1 MSIYNDLQTSQSI
14 TEEYDYDYENAMKTQ
29 LHFSVPFVLRLRYGL
44 TQMELAQLAGV
55 SQCDISEMEKHPPCG
70 RISKF
75 QRLAN
80 FFCIPIDAI
89 LNNDFNAIP
98 EGVLSPPEFNCYPE
112 PNGKELILGRRG
124 EEYALKM
131 EQEALSN
138 TLPALRDL
146 VLPFYKM
153 KYVSYGFDILTFN
166 DKGQPV
172 CMEVKTL
179 SAKNT
184 IILTRNER
192 NTAKKMISVGIP
204 YIIRVITGLETKDQ
218 TIIDIPFE
226 QLEEDYQLTPIR
238 YSCSLKRKRSEMING
253 IAFYRR
259 LRGLKQEQLAN
270 FLGIAPYKISLYE
283 NGIQQPKTVG
293 IYRKAAMI
301 LDTTVEEL
309 LRYFPASLLD
319 EDWDN

>member
-1 MSIYNDLQTSQSI
+1 MSTNNDFPAFQFPAPKH
-14 TEEYDYDYENAMKTQ
+14 DYEYEEAMKIQ
-29 LHFSVPFVLRLRYGL
+29 LYFTVPLVLRLRYGL
-44 TQMELAQLAGV
+44 TQLELAQMVGV
-55 SQCDISEMEKHPPCG
+55 SQCDISEMENHPPFG
-70 RISKF
+70 RIFKF
-75 QRLAN
+75 QRFSD
-80 FFCIPIDAI
+80 FFCIPIDAV
-89 LNNDFNAIP
+89 LDNDFKAIP
-98 EGVLSPPEFNCYPE
+98 EGVLAPPEFNCNPE
-112 PNGKELILGRRG
+112 PNGDELILGRRG

-138 TLPALRDL
+138 TLPALSDL

-179 SAKNT
+179 STKNT

-192 NTAKKMISVGIP
+192 NTAKKMISAGIP
-204 YIIRVITGLETKDQ
+204 YIIRVIIGLGTEDQ
-218 TIIDIPFE
+218 TITDIPYE
-226 QLEEDYQLTPIR
+226 QLEEDYHLTPIR
-238 YSCSLKRKRSEMING
+238 YSCSLKRKRPDMING

-259 LRGLKQEQLAN
+259 LRGLKQEQLAKY
-270 FLGIAPYKISLYE
+270 LGTSQYRISQYE
-283 NGIQQPKTVG
+283 NDMQLPKSVG
-293 IYRKAAMI
+293 NYRRIAMI